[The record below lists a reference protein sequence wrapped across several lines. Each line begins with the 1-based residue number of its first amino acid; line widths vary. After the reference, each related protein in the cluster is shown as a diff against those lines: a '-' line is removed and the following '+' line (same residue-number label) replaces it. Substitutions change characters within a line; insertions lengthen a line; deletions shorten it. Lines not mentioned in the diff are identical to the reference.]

1 MENTTNEIPIKKKE
15 AENLKMHNPIM
26 KQQLL
31 NLHYLKKEDENLKV
45 VN

>member
-1 MENTTNEIPIKKKE
+1 MENTINEIPIKKKE
-15 AENLKMHNPIM
+15 AENQKIHNPRL

-31 NLHYLKKEDENLKV
+31 SLMCLKKEDENLKV